1 MPPESNMFAA
11 KAEDSSKNTID
22 DHRDA
27 VERSLAS
34 LKQAAATAE
43 TEEELDA
50 IHAKML
56 QLTEEYKAA
65 AARAGE
71 EEKASD
77 TKIEKGKPMTFTG
90 YNGDSIKSTGEQEK
104 FGLHVGQKLR
114 LTEYGRVK
122 AVEQLRSAK
131 TLVVVGFTPYEEVIV
146 QIDGNFITR
155 DTIDIHRIYF
165 EPIP

>member
-22 DHRDA
+22 DHREA

-56 QLTEEYKAA
+56 QLTEEYKTTAA
-65 AARAGE
+65 QAHDDEHVAELNIGE
-71 EEKASD
+71 GSA
-77 TKIEKGKPMTFTG
+77 MTFTDWQG
-90 YNGDSIKSTGEQEK
+90 RKPASTGEQEK
-104 FGLHVGQKLR
+104 FGLHVGQKLK
-114 LTEYGRVK
+114 LTAKGK
-122 AVEQLRSAK
+122 AQFDMMNLRAK
-131 TLVVVGFTPYEEVIV
+131 TLVIVGFAQDLDEKVLV
-146 QIDGNFITR
+146 QIDG
-155 DTIDIHRIYF
+155 DRICRAF
-165 EPIP
+165 REDME